1 MARESIMGTLAG
13 AVESALLLD
22 ISAQKIAAV
31 LALAY
36 VVVGGAYRPGRY
48 TNVKRGEKVPTKPGA
63 ERYVSK
69 KTKKVVYQ
77 GETSNLRSRI
87 SKQKS
92 DKMPYTRGNY
102 QPQYKVAD
110 GRSTSN
116 TRRKHEKA
124 KIQQHRPKFNKK
136 AGGGGRKAKGGSGR
150 RRKGGRDR

>member
-1 MARESIMGTLAG
+1 MALKSIMETLAG

-22 ISAQKIAAV
+22 ISAHKLAAV
-31 LALAY
+31 LVLAY
-36 VVVGGAYRPGRY
+36 VVAGGVYRPGRY
-48 TNVKRGEKVPTKPGA
+48 TNVKPGEKVPTKPGA

-77 GETSNLRSRI
+77 GESSNLRSRI

-102 QPQYKVAD
+102 QAQYKVAD

-116 TRRKHEKA
+116 TRRKHEEA
-124 KIQQHRPKFNKK
+124 KIQQHRPKFNKR

-150 RRKGGRDR
+150 RRKGGRGR

>member
-1 MARESIMGTLAG
+1 MYTSIIKENLAG
-13 AVESALLLD
+13 AIDCTLSLD
-22 ISAQKIAAV
+22 IPVQTLAAV
-31 LALAY
+31 LGLTF
-36 VVVGGAYRPGRY
+36 VLCGRVYRPGPY
-48 TNVKRGEKVPTKPGA
+48 TNVKPGRKVPAKPGA
-63 ERYVSK
+63 ERYISK

-77 GETSNLRSRI
+77 GETSNLRSKI

-102 QPQYKVAD
+102 QAQYKVAD

-150 RRKGGRDR
+150 RKGGRGR